1 MEMKVCIL
9 SMQQIDN
16 MGSLLQSYA
25 LKTTIAKLGNEV
37 EFIDI
42 KKRDE
47 DYRLL
52 GNYKQEYHEE
62 REKDGLLGK
71 ISKIDRY
78 TINRLKIKR
87 RSVEQGLVFD
97 EFRKEYL
104 NIDKKSCHYDLCV
117 IGSDEVFN
125 CLNSGAWGFT
135 SQLFGNVSN
144 ADKVITYAA
153 SCGSTKYQELPQSV
167 ADKIRSSFDRV
178 SAFSVRD
185 NNTHRFVEKLTQ
197 KTVVDSLDPVLIYN
211 FDKEVEAAILPE
223 LPAHYCVV
231 YSYYNRIHTK
241 KEIEAIETFCKE
253 YNLTPVAIGAP
264 QFWVKNY
271 VVCDPFQCL
280 KIFQQADFAITDTFH
295 GTIFSAKYAKRFA
308 VLARDSNKNKLLD
321 LVDKICM
328 KAHLMDSI
336 EELDAKYGIAKNK
349 AEFNDCIKKE
359 QEKSLQYLQNNI

>member
-1 MEMKVCIL
+1 MKVCIL
-9 SMQQIDN
+9 SMQRVGN

-25 LKTTIAKLGNEV
+25 LKTTIERLGHQV

-42 KKRDE
+42 EKRE
-47 DYRLL
+47 DDYKLL
-52 GNYKQEYHEE
+52 GDYKQKYDK
-62 REKDGLLGK
+62 EKETTGLIGK
-71 ISKIDRY
+71 IKKTDRY
-78 TINRLKIKR
+78 TLNRLRIKKKSIDQENVFEQFRQKELFIDR
-87 RSVEQGLVFD
+87 RSS
-97 EFRKEYL
+97 K
-104 NIDKKSCHYDLCV
+104 YDVCV

-185 NNTHRFVEKLTQ
+185 NNTHRFVEKLTP

-231 YSYYNRIHTK
+231 YSYDC
-241 KEIEAIETFCKE
+241 F
-253 YNLTPVAIGAP
+253 L
-264 QFWVKNY
+264 
-271 VVCDPFQCL
+271 L
-280 KIFQQADFAITDTFH
+280 
-295 GTIFSAKYAKRFA
+295 GT
-308 VLARDSNKNKLLD
+308 L
-321 LVDKICM
+321 
-328 KAHLMDSI
+328 
-336 EELDAKYGIAKNK
+336 
-349 AEFNDCIKKE
+349 
-359 QEKSLQYLQNNI
+359 

>member
-1 MEMKVCIL
+1 MKVCIL

-87 RSVEQGLVFD
+87 KSVEQGLVFD

-280 KIFQQADFAITDTFH
+280 KIFQQADFVITDTFH

>member
-1 MEMKVCIL
+1 MKVCIL
-9 SMQQIDN
+9 SMQRVGN

-25 LKTTIAKLGNEV
+25 LKTTIERLGHQV

-42 KKRDE
+42 EKRE
-47 DYRLL
+47 DDYKLL
-52 GNYKQEYHEE
+52 DDYKHKYDK
-62 REKDGLLGK
+62 EKETTGLIGK
-71 ISKIDRY
+71 IKKTDRY
-78 TINRLKIKR
+78 TLNRLRIKKKSIDQENVFEQFRQKELFIDR
-87 RSVEQGLVFD
+87 RSSKYNV
-97 EFRKEYL
+97 
-104 NIDKKSCHYDLCV
+104 CV

-153 SCGSTKYQELPQSV
+153 SCGATKYQELPQSV

-185 NNTHRFVEKLTQ
+185 NNTHRFVENLTS

-241 KEIEAIETFCKE
+241 VEIEAIENFCNKH
-253 YNLTPVAIGAP
+253 NLTPVAIGAP

-280 KIFQQADFAITDTFH
+280 KIFQNADFVVTDTFH
-295 GTIFSAKYAKRFA
+295 GTIFSAKYSRRFA
-308 VLARDSNKNKLLD
+308 VLARKSNKNKLLD
-321 LVDKICM
+321 LVKRIGVEEHLMTRMGELEQVYAREHDKITF
-328 KAHLMDSI
+328 
-336 EELDAKYGIAKNK
+336 KNL
-349 AEFNDCIKKE
+349 IE
-359 QEKSLQYLQNNI
+359 QEKCKTIKYLKTSIK

>member
-1 MEMKVCIL
+1 MKVCIL

-25 LKTTIAKLGNEV
+25 LKTTIEKLGNEV

-47 DYRLL
+47 DYKLL

-62 REKDGLLGK
+62 REKGGLLGK

-87 RSVEQGLVFD
+87 KSVEQGLVFD

-104 NIDKKSCHYDLCV
+104 NIDKKSRHYDLCV

-185 NNTHRFVEKLTQ
+185 NNTHRFVENLTQ

-280 KIFQQADFAITDTFH
+280 KVFQQADFVITDTFH

>member
-1 MEMKVCIL
+1 MKVCIL
-9 SMQQIDN
+9 SMQRVGN

-25 LKTTIAKLGNEV
+25 LKTTIERLGHQV

-42 KKRDE
+42 EKRE
-47 DYRLL
+47 DDYKLL
-52 GNYKQEYHEE
+52 GDYKQKYDK
-62 REKDGLLGK
+62 EKETTGLIGK
-71 ISKIDRY
+71 IKKTDRY
-78 TINRLKIKR
+78 TLNRLRIKKKSIDQENVFEQFRQKELFIDR
-87 RSVEQGLVFD
+87 RSS
-97 EFRKEYL
+97 K
-104 NIDKKSCHYDLCV
+104 YDVCV

-185 NNTHRFVEKLTQ
+185 NNTHRFVEKLTP

-253 YNLTPVAIGAP
+253 HNLTPVAIGAP

-280 KIFQQADFAITDTFH
+280 KIFQQADFVITDTFH